1 MRGKI
6 LMVVKQGDCLT
17 ELSKLKSNSVDLIYL
32 DPPFFTNKRHK
43 STSRSNK
50 DISFEDNWN
59 SKEQYI
65 QYMSERLKEAYRVL
79 KETGNIFVH
88 CDNNA
93 SYIFRDILEE
103 IFGSSNF
110 QSEIIWTYK
119 RWSNSKRGLI
129 NAHQTILFYS
139 KTNKFKFNRIYTNY
153 SPTTNVDQLLQER
166 VRDGNN
172 KTIYK
177 RDSKGN
183 TIAPKVKKGVPLSNV
198 WDIPYLNPK
207 AKERVGYPTQKP
219 LALLERIIRL
229 GSDPGDVVLDPFC
242 GSGTTLVAAKL
253 LDRKYIGFD
262 VSADAIDI
270 TNSRLAHPVETKSRL
285 LKKGASSYI
294 TKDVAT
300 LSLLHSINAK
310 PVFRNK
316 GLDGIINDTKNDQ
329 LIPVKIQTKTDNLD
343 ETLILLVKALN
354 KKGLNKGIIIRTH
367 NDDYS
372 TEEIKSKFP
381 NIDIKIIDSYDLIIH
396 KWINN

>member
-1 MRGKI
+1 MI
-6 LMVVKQGDCLT
+6 VKQGDCLV
-17 ELSKLKSNSVDLIYL
+17 EMSRLKTNSVDLIYL
-32 DPPFFTNKRHK
+32 DPPFFTNKRHR
-43 STSRSNK
+43 STSKSDK
-50 DISFEDNWN
+50 DISFDDNWD

-65 QYMSERLKEAYRVL
+65 QYMSERLKEAHRVL

-93 SYIFRDILEE
+93 SYIFRDILEK

-139 KTNKFKFNRIYTNY
+139 KTSKFKFNRIYTNY

-166 VRDGNN
+166 VRDSNN
-172 KTIYK
+172 KIVYK
-177 RDSKGN
+177 RDDNGD
-183 TIAPKVKKGVPLSNV
+183 TIAPKAKKGVPLSNV

-253 LDRKYIGFD
+253 LGREYIGFD
-262 VSADAIDI
+262 VSADAINI
-270 TNSRLAHPVETKSRL
+270 TNSRLAHPIETKSRL
-285 LKKGASSYI
+285 LEKGASSYI
-294 TKDVAT
+294 TKNETV
-300 LSLLHSINAK
+300 LNILHSINAK

-316 GLDGIINDTKNDQ
+316 SIDGIINDSDNDQ
-329 LIPVKIQTKTDNLD
+329 LIPVKIQTKTESLE
-343 ETLILLVKALN
+343 ETKTLLARELN
-354 KKGLNKGIIIRTH
+354 KKKLSRGLIIRTH
-367 NDDYS
+367 KDEYLETSLISSYS
-372 TEEIKSKFP
+372 TVNIKV
-381 NIDIKIIDSYDLIIH
+381 IDSYNLII
-396 KWINN
+396 KQWLS

>member
-1 MRGKI
+1 MI
-6 LMVVKQGDCLT
+6 VKQGDCLV
-17 ELSKLKSNSVDLIYL
+17 EMSKLKTNSVDLIYL
-32 DPPFFTNKRHK
+32 DPPFCTNKRHR
-43 STSRSNK
+43 STSKSDK
-50 DISFEDNWN
+50 DISFDDNWN

-65 QYMSERLKEAYRVL
+65 QYMSERLKEAHRVL
-79 KETGNIFVH
+79 KEIGNIFVH

-166 VRDGNN
+166 VRDSNN

-177 RDSKGN
+177 KDDNGN
-183 TIAPKVKKGVPLSNV
+183 TIAPKAKKGVPLSNV
-198 WDIPYLNPK
+198 WNIPYLNPK

-219 LALLERIIRL
+219 LVLLERIIRL
-229 GSDPGDVVLDPFC
+229 GSDPGDVILDPFC

-253 LDRKYIGFD
+253 LDREYIGFD
-262 VSADAIDI
+262 ISADAIDI
-270 TNSRLAHPVETKSRL
+270 ANSRLAHPVETKSRL
-285 LKKGASSYI
+285 LEKGASSYI
-294 TKDVAT
+294 TKNETV
-300 LSLLHSINAK
+300 LNLLHSINAK

-316 GLDGIINDTKNDQ
+316 SIDGIINDSDNDQ
-329 LIPVKIQTKTDNLD
+329 LILVKIQAKTESLEETKS
-343 ETLILLVKALN
+343 LLAKALH
-354 KKGLNKGIIIRTH
+354 KKKLSKGIIIRIHKDEYLDT
-367 NDDYS
+367 NLMPSYL
-372 TEEIKSKFP
+372 TV
-381 NIDIKIIDSYDLIIH
+381 DIKVIDSYNLII
-396 KWINN
+396 KQWLS

>member
-1 MRGKI
+1 MI
-6 LMVVKQGDCLT
+6 VKQGDCLV
-17 ELSKLKSNSVDLIYL
+17 EMSRLKTNSVDLIYL
-32 DPPFFTNKRHK
+32 DPPFFTNKRHR
-43 STSRSNK
+43 STSKSDK
-50 DISFEDNWN
+50 DISFDDNWD

-65 QYMSERLKEAYRVL
+65 QYMSERLKEAHRVL

-93 SYIFRDILEE
+93 SYIFRDILEK

-139 KTNKFKFNRIYTNY
+139 KTSKFKFNRIYTNY

-166 VRDGNN
+166 VRDSNN
-172 KTIYK
+172 KIVYK
-177 RDSKGN
+177 RDDNGD
-183 TIAPKVKKGVPLSNV
+183 TIAPKAKKGVPLSNV

-253 LDRKYIGFD
+253 LGREYIGFD
-262 VSADAIDI
+262 VSVDAINI
-270 TNSRLAHPVETKSRL
+270 TNSRLAHPIETKSRL
-285 LKKGASSYI
+285 LEKGASSYI
-294 TKDVAT
+294 TKNETV
-300 LSLLHSINAK
+300 LNILHSINAK

-316 GLDGIINDTKNDQ
+316 SIDGIINDSDNDQ
-329 LIPVKIQTKTDNLD
+329 LIPVKIQTKTESLE
-343 ETLILLVKALN
+343 ETKTLLARELN
-354 KKGLNKGIIIRTH
+354 KKKLSRGLIIRTH
-367 NDDYS
+367 KDEYLETSLISSYS
-372 TEEIKSKFP
+372 TV
-381 NIDIKIIDSYDLIIH
+381 DIKVIDSYNLII
-396 KWINN
+396 KQWLS

>member
-1 MRGKI
+1 MI
-6 LMVVKQGDCLT
+6 VKQGDCLV
-17 ELSKLKSNSVDLIYL
+17 EMSRLKTNSVDLIYL
-32 DPPFFTNKRHK
+32 DPPFFTNKRHR
-43 STSRSNK
+43 STSKSDR
-50 DISFEDNWN
+50 DISFDDNWD
-59 SKEQYI
+59 SKEQYV
-65 QYMSERLKEAYRVL
+65 QYMSERLKEAHRVL

-93 SYIFRDILEE
+93 SYIFRDILEK

-139 KTNKFKFNRIYTNY
+139 KTSKFKFNRIYTNY

-166 VRDGNN
+166 VRDSNN
-172 KTIYK
+172 KIVYK
-177 RDSKGN
+177 RDDNGD
-183 TIAPKVKKGVPLSNV
+183 TIAPKAKKGVPLSNV

-253 LDRKYIGFD
+253 LGREYIGFD
-262 VSADAIDI
+262 VSADAINI
-270 TNSRLAHPVETKSRL
+270 TNSRLAHPIETKSRL
-285 LKKGASSYI
+285 LEKGASSYI
-294 TKDVAT
+294 TKNETV
-300 LSLLHSINAK
+300 LNLLHSINAK

-316 GLDGIINDTKNDQ
+316 GIDGIINDSDNDQ
-329 LIPVKIQTKTDNLD
+329 LIPVKIQTKTESL
-343 ETLILLVKALN
+343 EEIKTLLARELN
-354 KKGLNKGIIIRTH
+354 KKKLSRGLIIRTH
-367 NDDYS
+367 KDEYLETSLMSSYS
-372 TEEIKSKFP
+372 TV
-381 NIDIKIIDSYDLIIH
+381 DIKVIDSYNLII
-396 KWINN
+396 KQWLS

>member
-1 MRGKI
+1 MI
-6 LMVVKQGDCLT
+6 VKQGDCLV
-17 ELSKLKSNSVDLIYL
+17 EMSRLKTNSVDLIYL
-32 DPPFFTNKRHK
+32 DPPFFTNKRHR
-43 STSRSNK
+43 STSKSDR
-50 DISFEDNWN
+50 DISFDDNWD
-59 SKEQYI
+59 SKEQYV
-65 QYMSERLKEAYRVL
+65 QYMSERLKEAHRVL

-93 SYIFRDILEE
+93 SYIFRDILEK

-139 KTNKFKFNRIYTNY
+139 KTSKFKFNRIYTNY

-166 VRDGNN
+166 VRDSNN
-172 KTIYK
+172 KIVYK
-177 RDSKGN
+177 RDDNGD
-183 TIAPKVKKGVPLSNV
+183 TIAPKAKKGVPLSNV

-253 LDRKYIGFD
+253 LGREYIGFD
-262 VSADAIDI
+262 VSADAINI
-270 TNSRLAHPVETKSRL
+270 TNSRLAHPIETKSRL
-285 LKKGASSYI
+285 LEKGASSYI
-294 TKDVAT
+294 TKNETV
-300 LSLLHSINAK
+300 LNLLHSINAK

-316 GLDGIINDTKNDQ
+316 SIDGIINDSDNDQ
-329 LIPVKIQTKTDNLD
+329 LIPVKIQTKTESL
-343 ETLILLVKALN
+343 EEIKTLLARELN
-354 KKGLNKGIIIRTH
+354 KKKLSRGLIIRTH
-367 NDDYS
+367 KDEYLETSLMSSYS
-372 TEEIKSKFP
+372 TV
-381 NIDIKIIDSYDLIIH
+381 DIKVIDSYNLII
-396 KWINN
+396 KQWLS

>member
-1 MRGKI
+1 MI
-6 LMVVKQGDCLT
+6 VKQGDCLV
-17 ELSKLKSNSVDLIYL
+17 EMSRLKTNSVDLIYL
-32 DPPFFTNKRHK
+32 DPPFFTNKRHR
-43 STSRSNK
+43 STSKSNK
-50 DISFEDNWN
+50 DISFNDNWD

-65 QYMSERLKEAYRVL
+65 QYMSERLKEAHRVL

-93 SYIFRDILEE
+93 SYIFRDILEK

-139 KTNKFKFNRIYTNY
+139 KTSKFKFNRIYTDY

-166 VRDGNN
+166 VRDSNN
-172 KTIYK
+172 KTVYK
-177 RDSKGN
+177 RDDNGN
-183 TIAPKVKKGVPLSNV
+183 TIAPKAKKGVPLSNV

-207 AKERVGYPTQKP
+207 AEERVGYPTQKP

-253 LDRKYIGFD
+253 LGREFIGFD
-262 VSADAIDI
+262 VSADAINI
-270 TNSRLAHPVETKSRL
+270 TNSRLANPIETKSRL
-285 LKKGASSYI
+285 LKKGVSSYI
-294 TKDVAT
+294 TKNEMV
-300 LSLLHSINAK
+300 LNLLHSINAK

-316 GLDGIINDTKNDQ
+316 SIDGIINDLDNDQ
-329 LIPVKIQTKTDNLD
+329 LILVKIQTKNESLE
-343 ETLILLVKALN
+343 ETKTLLARALN
-354 KKGLNKGIIIRTH
+354 KKKLSRGLIIRTH
-367 NDDYS
+367 KDEYLETSLMPSYS
-372 TEEIKSKFP
+372 TV
-381 NIDIKIIDSYDLIIH
+381 DIKVIDSYNLII
-396 KWINN
+396 KQWLS

>member
-1 MRGKI
+1 MI
-6 LMVVKQGDCLT
+6 VKQGDCLV
-17 ELSKLKSNSVDLIYL
+17 EMSRLKTNSVDLIYL
-32 DPPFFTNKRHK
+32 DPPFFTNKRHR
-43 STSRSNK
+43 STSKSDK
-50 DISFEDNWN
+50 DISFNDNWD

-65 QYMSERLKEAYRVL
+65 QYMSERLKEAHRVL

-93 SYIFRDILEE
+93 SYIFRDILEK

-139 KTNKFKFNRIYTNY
+139 KTSKFKFNRIYTNY

-172 KTIYK
+172 KTVYK
-177 RDSKGN
+177 RDDNGN
-183 TIAPKVKKGVPLSNV
+183 TIAPKAKKGVPLSNV

-207 AKERVGYPTQKP
+207 AGERVGYPTQKP

-253 LDRKYIGFD
+253 LGREFIGFD
-262 VSADAIDI
+262 VSVDAINI
-270 TNSRLAHPVETKSRL
+270 TNSRLAHPIETKSRL
-285 LKKGASSYI
+285 LKKGVSSYI
-294 TKDVAT
+294 TKNETV
-300 LSLLHSINAK
+300 LNLLHSINAK

-316 GLDGIINDTKNDQ
+316 SIDGIINDLDNDQ
-329 LIPVKIQTKTDNLD
+329 LILVKIQTKNESLE
-343 ETLILLVKALN
+343 ETKTLLARALN
-354 KKGLNKGIIIRTH
+354 KKKLSRGLIIRTH
-367 NDDYS
+367 KDEYLETSLMPSYS
-372 TEEIKSKFP
+372 TV
-381 NIDIKIIDSYDLIIH
+381 DIKVIDSYNLII
-396 KWINN
+396 KQWLS

>member
-1 MRGKI
+1 MI
-6 LMVVKQGDCLT
+6 VKQGDCLV
-17 ELSKLKSNSVDLIYL
+17 EMSRLKTNSVDLIYL
-32 DPPFFTNKRHK
+32 DPPFFTNKQHR
-43 STSRSNK
+43 STSKSDK
-50 DISFEDNWN
+50 DISFDDNWD

-65 QYMSERLKEAYRVL
+65 QYMSERLKEAHRVL

-110 QSEIIWTYK
+110 QSEIIWTYR
-119 RWSNSKRGLI
+119 RWSNSKKGLI

-139 KTNKFKFNRIYTNY
+139 KTSKFKFNHIYTNY

-166 VRDGNN
+166 VRDSNN
-172 KTIYK
+172 KTVYK
-177 RDSKGN
+177 RNDNGD
-183 TIAPKVKKGVPLSNV
+183 TIAPKAKKGVPLSNV

-219 LALLERIIRL
+219 LALLEMIIRL

-253 LDRKYIGFD
+253 LDREYIGFD

-285 LKKGASSYI
+285 LEKGASSYI

-316 GLDGIINDTKNDQ
+316 SIDGIINDSDNDQ
-329 LIPVKIQTKTDNLD
+329 LILVKIQTKTESLE
-343 ETLILLVKALN
+343 ETKTLLARALN
-354 KKGLNKGIIIRTH
+354 EKKLSKGIIIRTH
-367 NDDYS
+367 KDDYLETNSMSSYS
-372 TEEIKSKFP
+372 TV
-381 NIDIKIIDSYDLIIH
+381 DIKVIDSYNLII
-396 KWINN
+396 KQWLS

>member
-1 MRGKI
+1 MI
-6 LMVVKQGDCLT
+6 VKQGDCLV
-17 ELSKLKSNSVDLIYL
+17 EMSRLKTNSVDLIYL
-32 DPPFFTNKRHK
+32 DPPFFTNKRHR
-43 STSRSNK
+43 STSKSDK
-50 DISFEDNWN
+50 DISFDDNWD

-65 QYMSERLKEAYRVL
+65 QYMSERLKEAHRVL

-93 SYIFRDILEE
+93 SYIFRDILEK

-139 KTNKFKFNRIYTNY
+139 KTSKFKFNRIYTNY

-166 VRDGNN
+166 VRDSNN
-172 KTIYK
+172 KTVYK
-177 RDSKGN
+177 RDDNGN
-183 TIAPKVKKGVPLSNV
+183 TIAPKAKKGVPLSNV

-253 LDRKYIGFD
+253 LGREYIGFD
-262 VSADAIDI
+262 VSADAINI
-270 TNSRLAHPVETKSRL
+270 TNSRLAHPIETKSRL

-294 TKDVAT
+294 TKNET
-300 LSLLHSINAK
+300 FLNLLHSINAK

-316 GLDGIINDTKNDQ
+316 SIDGIINDSDNDQ
-329 LIPVKIQTKTDNLD
+329 LIPVKIQTKTESLE
-343 ETLILLVKALN
+343 ETKTLLARALN
-354 KKGLNKGIIIRTH
+354 KKKLSRGLIIRTH
-367 NDDYS
+367 KDEYLETSLMPSYS
-372 TEEIKSKFP
+372 TV
-381 NIDIKIIDSYDLIIH
+381 DIKVIDSYNLII
-396 KWINN
+396 KQWLS

>member
-1 MRGKI
+1 MI
-6 LMVVKQGDCLT
+6 VKQGDCLV
-17 ELSKLKSNSVDLIYL
+17 EMSRLKTNSVDLIYL
-32 DPPFFTNKRHK
+32 DPPFFTNRRHR
-43 STSRSNK
+43 STSKSDK
-50 DISFEDNWN
+50 DISFNDNWD

-65 QYMSERLKEAYRVL
+65 QYMSERLKEAHRVL

-93 SYIFRDILEE
+93 SYIFRDILEK

-139 KTNKFKFNRIYTNY
+139 KTSKFKFNRIYTDY

-166 VRDGNN
+166 VRDSNN
-172 KTIYK
+172 KTVYK
-177 RDSKGN
+177 RDDNGN
-183 TIAPKVKKGVPLSNV
+183 TIAPKAKKGVPLSNV

-207 AKERVGYPTQKP
+207 AEERVGYPTQKP

-253 LDRKYIGFD
+253 LDREFIGFD
-262 VSADAIDI
+262 VSADAINI
-270 TNSRLAHPVETKSRL
+270 TNSRLANPIETKSRL
-285 LKKGASSYI
+285 LKKGVSSYI
-294 TKDVAT
+294 TKNEMV
-300 LSLLHSINAK
+300 LNLLHSINAK

-316 GLDGIINDTKNDQ
+316 SIDGIINDLDNDQ
-329 LIPVKIQTKTDNLD
+329 LILVKIQTKNESLE
-343 ETLILLVKALN
+343 ETKTLLARALN
-354 KKGLNKGIIIRTH
+354 KKKLSRGLIIRTH
-367 NDDYS
+367 KDEYLETSLMPSYS
-372 TEEIKSKFP
+372 TV
-381 NIDIKIIDSYDLIIH
+381 DIKVIDSYNLII
-396 KWINN
+396 KQWLS

>member
-1 MRGKI
+1 MI
-6 LMVVKQGDCLT
+6 VKQGDCLVEMSRLRT
-17 ELSKLKSNSVDLIYL
+17 NSVDLIYL
-32 DPPFFTNKRHK
+32 DPPFFTNKRHR
-43 STSRSNK
+43 STSKSNK
-50 DISFEDNWN
+50 DISFDDNWD
-59 SKEQYI
+59 SKDQYI
-65 QYMSERLKEAYRVL
+65 QYMSKRLKEAHRVL

-93 SYIFRDILEE
+93 SYIFRDILED

-166 VRDGNN
+166 VRDSSN
-172 KTIYK
+172 KTVYK
-177 RDSKGN
+177 RDNNGN
-183 TIAPKVKKGVPLSNV
+183 TVAPKAKKGVPLSNV

-219 LALLERIIRL
+219 LALLERIIQL

-242 GSGTTLVAAKL
+242 GSGTTLVATKL
-253 LDRKYIGFD
+253 LGREYIGFD
-262 VSADAIDI
+262 VSADAINI

-285 LKKGASSYI
+285 LEKGASSYI
-294 TKDVAT
+294 TKNETV
-300 LSLLHSINAK
+300 LNLLHSINAK

-316 GLDGIINDTKNDQ
+316 SIDGIINDSDNDQ
-329 LIPVKIQTKTDNLD
+329 LILVKIQAKTESLK
-343 ETLILLVKALN
+343 ETTTSLARALN
-354 KKGLNKGIIIRTH
+354 KKKLSRGLIIRTH
-367 NDDYS
+367 KDDHLDTNLMSSYS
-372 TEEIKSKFP
+372 TV
-381 NIDIKIIDSYDLIIH
+381 DIKVIDSYNLIIEH
-396 KWINN
+396 WLS

>member
-1 MRGKI
+1 MI
-6 LMVVKQGDCLT
+6 VKQGDCLV
-17 ELSKLKSNSVDLIYL
+17 EMSRLKTNSVDLIYL
-32 DPPFFTNKRHK
+32 DPPFFTNKRHR
-43 STSRSNK
+43 STSKSDK
-50 DISFEDNWN
+50 DISFNDNWD

-65 QYMSERLKEAYRVL
+65 QYMSERLKEAHRVL

-93 SYIFRDILEE
+93 SYIFRDILEK

-139 KTNKFKFNRIYTNY
+139 KTSKFSFNRIYTDY

-166 VRDGNN
+166 VRDSNN
-172 KTIYK
+172 KTVYK
-177 RDSKGN
+177 RDDNGN
-183 TIAPKVKKGVPLSNV
+183 TIAPKAKKGVPLSNV

-207 AKERVGYPTQKP
+207 AEERVGYPTQKP

-253 LDRKYIGFD
+253 LDREFIGFD
-262 VSADAIDI
+262 VSADAINI
-270 TNSRLAHPVETKSRL
+270 TNSRLANPIETKSRL
-285 LKKGASSYI
+285 LKKGVSSYI
-294 TKDVAT
+294 TKNEMV
-300 LSLLHSINAK
+300 LNLLHSINAK

-316 GLDGIINDTKNDQ
+316 SIDGIINDLDNDQ
-329 LIPVKIQTKTDNLD
+329 LILVKIQTKNESLE
-343 ETLILLVKALN
+343 ETKTLLARALN
-354 KKGLNKGIIIRTH
+354 KKKLSRGLIIRTH
-367 NDDYS
+367 KDEYLETSLMPSYS
-372 TEEIKSKFP
+372 TV
-381 NIDIKIIDSYDLIIH
+381 DIKVIDSYNLII
-396 KWINN
+396 KQWLS

>member
-1 MRGKI
+1 
-6 LMVVKQGDCLT
+6 
-17 ELSKLKSNSVDLIYL
+17 
-32 DPPFFTNKRHK
+32 
-43 STSRSNK
+43 
-50 DISFEDNWN
+50 
-59 SKEQYI
+59 
-65 QYMSERLKEAYRVL
+65 MSERLKEAHRVL

-119 RWSNSKRGLI
+119 RWSNSKKGLI

-139 KTNKFKFNRIYTNY
+139 KTSKFKFNRIYTNY
-153 SPTTNVDQLLQER
+153 SPTTNVDKLLQER
-166 VRDGNN
+166 VRDSNN
-172 KTIYK
+172 KTVYK
-177 RDSKGN
+177 RDDNGD
-183 TIAPKVKKGVPLSNV
+183 TIAPKAKKGVPLSNV

-219 LALLERIIRL
+219 LALLETIIRL

-253 LDRKYIGFD
+253 LDREYIGFD

-270 TNSRLAHPVETKSRL
+270 TNSRLANPIETKSRL
-285 LKKGASSYI
+285 LEKGASSYI

-316 GLDGIINDTKNDQ
+316 SIDGIINDSDNDQ
-329 LIPVKIQTKTDNLD
+329 LILVKIQTKTESLKETKSLLARALD
-343 ETLILLVKALN
+343 
-354 KKGLNKGIIIRTH
+354 KKKLSKGIIIRTH
-367 NDDYS
+367 KDEYLDTNLMPSYS
-372 TEEIKSKFP
+372 TVD
-381 NIDIKIIDSYDLIIH
+381 NINVIDSYNLII
-396 KWINN
+396 KQWLS

>member
-1 MRGKI
+1 MI
-6 LMVVKQGDCLT
+6 VKQGDCLV
-17 ELSKLKSNSVDLIYL
+17 EMSRLKTNSVDLIYL
-32 DPPFFTNKRHK
+32 DPPFFTNKRHR
-43 STSRSNK
+43 STSKSNK
-50 DISFEDNWN
+50 DISFNDNWD

-65 QYMSERLKEAYRVL
+65 QYMSERLKEAHRVL

-93 SYIFRDILEE
+93 SYIFRDILEK

-139 KTNKFKFNRIYTNY
+139 KTSKFKFNRIYTDY

-166 VRDGNN
+166 VRDSNN
-172 KTIYK
+172 KTVYK
-177 RDSKGN
+177 RDDNGN
-183 TIAPKVKKGVPLSNV
+183 TIAPKAKKGVPLSNV

-207 AKERVGYPTQKP
+207 AEERVGYPTQKP

-253 LDRKYIGFD
+253 LGREFIGFD
-262 VSADAIDI
+262 VSADAINI
-270 TNSRLAHPVETKSRL
+270 TNSRLANPIETKSRL
-285 LKKGASSYI
+285 LKKGVSSYI
-294 TKDVAT
+294 TKNEMV
-300 LSLLHSINAK
+300 LNLLHSINAK

-316 GLDGIINDTKNDQ
+316 SIDGIINDLDNDQ
-329 LIPVKIQTKTDNLD
+329 LILVKIQTKNESLE
-343 ETLILLVKALN
+343 ETKTLLARVLN
-354 KKGLNKGIIIRTH
+354 KKKLSRGLIIRTH
-367 NDDYS
+367 KDEYLETSLMPSYS
-372 TEEIKSKFP
+372 TV
-381 NIDIKIIDSYDLIIH
+381 DIKVIDSYNLII
-396 KWINN
+396 KQWLS

>member
-1 MRGKI
+1 MI
-6 LMVVKQGDCLT
+6 VKQGDCLV
-17 ELSKLKSNSVDLIYL
+17 EMSRLKTNSVDLIYL
-32 DPPFFTNKRHK
+32 DPPFFTNKRHR
-43 STSRSNK
+43 STSKSDK
-50 DISFEDNWN
+50 DISFDDNWD

-65 QYMSERLKEAYRVL
+65 QYMSERLKEAHRVL

-93 SYIFRDILEE
+93 SYIFRDILEK

-139 KTNKFKFNRIYTNY
+139 KTSKFKFNRIYTNY

-166 VRDGNN
+166 VRDSNN
-172 KTIYK
+172 KIVYK
-177 RDSKGN
+177 RDDNGD
-183 TIAPKVKKGVPLSNV
+183 TIAPKAKKGVPLSNV

-253 LDRKYIGFD
+253 LGREYIGFD
-262 VSADAIDI
+262 VSADAINI
-270 TNSRLAHPVETKSRL
+270 TNSRLAHPIETKSRL

-294 TKDVAT
+294 TKNETV
-300 LSLLHSINAK
+300 LNLLHSINAK

-316 GLDGIINDTKNDQ
+316 SIDGIINDSDNDQ
-329 LIPVKIQTKTDNLD
+329 LIPVKIQTKTESLE
-343 ETLILLVKALN
+343 ETKTLLARALN
-354 KKGLNKGIIIRTH
+354 KKKLSRGIIIRTH
-367 NDDYS
+367 KDEYLETSLMSSYS
-372 TEEIKSKFP
+372 TV
-381 NIDIKIIDSYDLIIH
+381 DIKVIDSYNLII
-396 KWINN
+396 KQWLS

>member
-1 MRGKI
+1 MI
-6 LMVVKQGDCLT
+6 VKQGDCLV
-17 ELSKLKSNSVDLIYL
+17 EMSRLKTNSVDLIYL
-32 DPPFFTNKRHK
+32 DPPFFTNKRHR
-43 STSRSNK
+43 STSKSDR
-50 DISFEDNWN
+50 DISFDDNWD
-59 SKEQYI
+59 SKEQYV
-65 QYMSERLKEAYRVL
+65 QYMSERLKEAHRVL

-93 SYIFRDILEE
+93 SYIFRDILEK

-139 KTNKFKFNRIYTNY
+139 KTSKFKFNRIYTNY

-166 VRDGNN
+166 VRDSNN
-172 KTIYK
+172 KIVYK
-177 RDSKGN
+177 RDDNGD
-183 TIAPKVKKGVPLSNV
+183 TIAPKAKKGVPLSNV

-253 LDRKYIGFD
+253 LGREYIGFD
-262 VSADAIDI
+262 VSADAINI
-270 TNSRLAHPVETKSRL
+270 TNSRLAHPIETKSRL
-285 LKKGASSYI
+285 LEKGASSYI
-294 TKDVAT
+294 TKNETV
-300 LSLLHSINAK
+300 LNLLHSINAK

-316 GLDGIINDTKNDQ
+316 SIDGIINDSDNDQ
-329 LIPVKIQTKTDNLD
+329 LIPVKIQTKTESL
-343 ETLILLVKALN
+343 EEIKTLLARELN
-354 KKGLNKGIIIRTH
+354 KKKLSRGLIIRTH
-367 NDDYS
+367 KDEYLETSLISSYS
-372 TEEIKSKFP
+372 TV
-381 NIDIKIIDSYDLIIH
+381 DIKVIDSYNLII
-396 KWINN
+396 KQWLS

>member
-1 MRGKI
+1 MI
-6 LMVVKQGDCLT
+6 VKQGDCLV
-17 ELSKLKSNSVDLIYL
+17 EMSRLKTNSVDLIYL
-32 DPPFFTNKRHK
+32 DPPFFTNKRHR
-43 STSRSNK
+43 STSKSDR
-50 DISFEDNWN
+50 DISFDDNWD
-59 SKEQYI
+59 SKEQYV
-65 QYMSERLKEAYRVL
+65 QYMSERLKEAHRVL

-93 SYIFRDILEE
+93 SYIFRDILEK

-139 KTNKFKFNRIYTNY
+139 KTSKFKFNRIYTNY

-166 VRDGNN
+166 VRDSNN
-172 KTIYK
+172 KIVYK
-177 RDSKGN
+177 RDDNGD
-183 TIAPKVKKGVPLSNV
+183 TIAPKAKKGVPLSNV

-253 LDRKYIGFD
+253 LGREYIGFD
-262 VSADAIDI
+262 VSADAINI
-270 TNSRLAHPVETKSRL
+270 TNSRLADPIETKSRL
-285 LKKGASSYI
+285 LEKGASSYI
-294 TKDVAT
+294 TKNETV
-300 LSLLHSINAK
+300 LNLLHSINAK

-316 GLDGIINDTKNDQ
+316 SIDGIINDSDNDQ
-329 LIPVKIQTKTDNLD
+329 LIPVKIQTKTESL
-343 ETLILLVKALN
+343 EEIKTLLARELN
-354 KKGLNKGIIIRTH
+354 KKKLSRGLIIRTH
-367 NDDYS
+367 KDEYLETSLMSSYS
-372 TEEIKSKFP
+372 TV
-381 NIDIKIIDSYDLIIH
+381 DIKVIDSYNLII
-396 KWINN
+396 KQWLS

>member
-1 MRGKI
+1 MI
-6 LMVVKQGDCLT
+6 VKQGDCLV
-17 ELSKLKSNSVDLIYL
+17 EMFRLKTNSVDLVYL
-32 DPPFFTNKRHK
+32 DPPFFTNKRHR
-43 STSRSNK
+43 STSKSDK
-50 DISFEDNWN
+50 DISFNDNWD

-65 QYMSERLKEAYRVL
+65 QYMSERLKEAHRVL

-93 SYIFRDILEE
+93 SYIFRDILEK

-139 KTNKFKFNRIYTNY
+139 KTSKFKFNRIYTDY

-166 VRDGNN
+166 VRDSNN
-172 KTIYK
+172 KTVYK
-177 RDSKGN
+177 RDDNGN
-183 TIAPKVKKGVPLSNV
+183 TIAPKAKKGVPLSNV

-207 AKERVGYPTQKP
+207 AEERVGYPTQKP

-253 LDRKYIGFD
+253 LGREFIGFD
-262 VSADAIDI
+262 VSADAINI
-270 TNSRLAHPVETKSRL
+270 TNSRLANPIETKSRL
-285 LKKGASSYI
+285 LKKGVSSYI
-294 TKDVAT
+294 TKNEMV
-300 LSLLHSINAK
+300 LNLLHSINAK

-316 GLDGIINDTKNDQ
+316 SIDGIINDLDNDQ
-329 LIPVKIQTKTDNLD
+329 LILVKIQTKNESLE
-343 ETLILLVKALN
+343 ETKTLLARALN
-354 KKGLNKGIIIRTH
+354 KKKLSRGLIIRTH
-367 NDDYS
+367 KDEYLETSLMPSYS
-372 TEEIKSKFP
+372 TV
-381 NIDIKIIDSYDLIIH
+381 DIKVIDSYNLII
-396 KWINN
+396 KQWLS

>member
-1 MRGKI
+1 MI
-6 LMVVKQGDCLT
+6 VKQGDCLV
-17 ELSKLKSNSVDLIYL
+17 EMSRLKTNSVDLIYL
-32 DPPFFTNKRHK
+32 DPPFFTNKRHR
-43 STSRSNK
+43 STSKSNK
-50 DISFEDNWN
+50 DISFNDNWD

-65 QYMSERLKEAYRVL
+65 QYMSERLKEAHRVL

-93 SYIFRDILEE
+93 SYIFRDILEK

-139 KTNKFKFNRIYTNY
+139 KTSKFKFNRIYTDY

-166 VRDGNN
+166 VRDSNN
-172 KTIYK
+172 KTVYK
-177 RDSKGN
+177 RDDNGN
-183 TIAPKVKKGVPLSNV
+183 TIAPKTKKGVPLSNV

-207 AKERVGYPTQKP
+207 AEERVGYPTQKP

-253 LDRKYIGFD
+253 LGREFIGFD
-262 VSADAIDI
+262 VSADAINI
-270 TNSRLAHPVETKSRL
+270 TNSRLANPIETKSRL
-285 LKKGASSYI
+285 LKKGVSSYI
-294 TKDVAT
+294 TKNEMV
-300 LSLLHSINAK
+300 LNLLHSINAK

-316 GLDGIINDTKNDQ
+316 SIDGIINDLDNDQ
-329 LIPVKIQTKTDNLD
+329 LILVKIQTKNESLE
-343 ETLILLVKALN
+343 ETKTLLARALN
-354 KKGLNKGIIIRTH
+354 KKKLSRGLIIRTH
-367 NDDYS
+367 KDEYLETSLMPSYS
-372 TEEIKSKFP
+372 TV
-381 NIDIKIIDSYDLIIH
+381 DIKVIDSYNLII
-396 KWINN
+396 KQWLS

>member
-1 MRGKI
+1 MI
-6 LMVVKQGDCLT
+6 VKQGDCLV
-17 ELSKLKSNSVDLIYL
+17 EMSRLKTNSVDLIYL
-32 DPPFFTNKRHK
+32 DPPFFTNKRHR
-43 STSRSNK
+43 STSKSDK
-50 DISFEDNWN
+50 DISFNDNWD

-65 QYMSERLKEAYRVL
+65 QYMSERLKEAHRVL

-93 SYIFRDILEE
+93 SYIFRDILEK

-139 KTNKFKFNRIYTNY
+139 KTSKFKFNRIYTNY

-166 VRDGNN
+166 VRDSNN
-172 KTIYK
+172 KTVYK
-177 RDSKGN
+177 RDDNGN
-183 TIAPKVKKGVPLSNV
+183 TIAPKAKKGVPLSNV

-207 AKERVGYPTQKP
+207 AEERVGYPTQKP

-253 LDRKYIGFD
+253 LGREFIGFD
-262 VSADAIDI
+262 VSVDAINI
-270 TNSRLAHPVETKSRL
+270 TNSRLAHPIETKSRL
-285 LKKGASSYI
+285 LKKGVSSYI
-294 TKDVAT
+294 TKNETV
-300 LSLLHSINAK
+300 LNLLHSINAK

-316 GLDGIINDTKNDQ
+316 SIDGIINDLDNDQ
-329 LIPVKIQTKTDNLD
+329 LILVKIQTKSESLE
-343 ETLILLVKALN
+343 ETKTLLARALN
-354 KKGLNKGIIIRTH
+354 KKKLSRGLIIRTH
-367 NDDYS
+367 KDEYLETSLMPSYS
-372 TEEIKSKFP
+372 TV
-381 NIDIKIIDSYDLIIH
+381 DIKVIDSYNLII
-396 KWINN
+396 KQWLS

>member
-1 MRGKI
+1 MI
-6 LMVVKQGDCLT
+6 VKQGDCLV
-17 ELSKLKSNSVDLIYL
+17 EMSRLKTNSVDLIYL
-32 DPPFFTNKRHK
+32 DPPFFTNKRHR
-43 STSRSNK
+43 STSKSDK
-50 DISFEDNWN
+50 DISFDDNWD

-65 QYMSERLKEAYRVL
+65 QYMSERLKEAHRVL

-93 SYIFRDILEE
+93 SYIFRDILEK

-139 KTNKFKFNRIYTNY
+139 KTSKFKFNRIYTNY

-166 VRDGNN
+166 VRDSNN
-172 KTIYK
+172 KIVYK
-177 RDSKGN
+177 RDDNGD
-183 TIAPKVKKGVPLSNV
+183 TIAPKAKKGVPLSNV

-253 LDRKYIGFD
+253 LGREYIGFD
-262 VSADAIDI
+262 VSADAINI
-270 TNSRLAHPVETKSRL
+270 TNSRLAHPIETKSRL
-285 LKKGASSYI
+285 LEKGASSYI
-294 TKDVAT
+294 TKNETV
-300 LSLLHSINAK
+300 LNILHSINAK

-316 GLDGIINDTKNDQ
+316 SIDGIINDSDNDQ
-329 LIPVKIQTKTDNLD
+329 LIPVKIQTKTESLE
-343 ETLILLVKALN
+343 ETKTLLARELN
-354 KKGLNKGIIIRTH
+354 KKKLSRGLIIRTH
-367 NDDYS
+367 KDEYLETSLMSSYS
-372 TEEIKSKFP
+372 TV
-381 NIDIKIIDSYDLIIH
+381 DIKVIDSYNLII
-396 KWINN
+396 KQWLS

>member
-1 MRGKI
+1 MI
-6 LMVVKQGDCLT
+6 VKQGDCLV
-17 ELSKLKSNSVDLIYL
+17 EMSRLKTNSVDLIYL
-32 DPPFFTNKRHK
+32 DPPFFTNKRHR
-43 STSRSNK
+43 STSKSDK
-50 DISFEDNWN
+50 DISFNDNWD

-65 QYMSERLKEAYRVL
+65 QYMSERLKEAHRVL

-93 SYIFRDILEE
+93 SYIFRDILEK

-139 KTNKFKFNRIYTNY
+139 KTSKFKFNRIYTDY

-166 VRDGNN
+166 VRDSNN
-172 KTIYK
+172 KTVYK
-177 RDSKGN
+177 RDDNGN
-183 TIAPKVKKGVPLSNV
+183 TIAPKAKKGVPLSNV

-207 AKERVGYPTQKP
+207 AEERVGYPTQKP

-253 LDRKYIGFD
+253 LDREFIGFD
-262 VSADAIDI
+262 VSADAINI
-270 TNSRLAHPVETKSRL
+270 TNSRLANPIETKSRL
-285 LKKGASSYI
+285 LKKGVSSYI
-294 TKDVAT
+294 TKNEMV
-300 LSLLHSINAK
+300 LNLLHSINAK

-316 GLDGIINDTKNDQ
+316 SIDGIINDLDNDQ
-329 LIPVKIQTKTDNLD
+329 LILVKIQTKNESLE
-343 ETLILLVKALN
+343 ETKTLLARALN
-354 KKGLNKGIIIRTH
+354 KKKLSRGLIIRTH
-367 NDDYS
+367 KDEYLETSLMPSYS
-372 TEEIKSKFP
+372 TV
-381 NIDIKIIDSYDLIIH
+381 DIKVIDSYNLII
-396 KWINN
+396 KQWLS

>member
-1 MRGKI
+1 MI
-6 LMVVKQGDCLT
+6 VKQGDCLV
-17 ELSKLKSNSVDLIYL
+17 EMSRLKTNSVDLIYL
-32 DPPFFTNKRHK
+32 DPPFFTNKRHR
-43 STSRSNK
+43 STSKSDK
-50 DISFEDNWN
+50 DISFDDNWD

-65 QYMSERLKEAYRVL
+65 QYMSERLKEAHRVL

-93 SYIFRDILEE
+93 SYIFRDILEK

-139 KTNKFKFNRIYTNY
+139 KTSKFKFNRIYTNY

-166 VRDGNN
+166 VRDSNN
-172 KTIYK
+172 KIVYK
-177 RDSKGN
+177 RDDNGD
-183 TIAPKVKKGVPLSNV
+183 TIAPKAKKGVPLSNV

-253 LDRKYIGFD
+253 LGREYIGFD
-262 VSADAIDI
+262 VSADAINI
-270 TNSRLAHPVETKSRL
+270 TNSRLAHPIETKSRL
-285 LKKGASSYI
+285 LEKGASSYI
-294 TKDVAT
+294 TKNETV
-300 LSLLHSINAK
+300 LNILHSINAK

-316 GLDGIINDTKNDQ
+316 SIDGIINDSDNDQ
-329 LIPVKIQTKTDNLD
+329 LIPVKIQTKTESLE
-343 ETLILLVKALN
+343 ETKTLLARELN
-354 KKGLNKGIIIRTH
+354 KKKLSRGLIIRTH
-367 NDDYS
+367 KDEYLETSLISSYS
-372 TEEIKSKFP
+372 TV
-381 NIDIKIIDSYDLIIH
+381 DIKVIDSYNLII
-396 KWINN
+396 KQWLS

>member
-1 MRGKI
+1 MI
-6 LMVVKQGDCLT
+6 VKQGDCLV
-17 ELSKLKSNSVDLIYL
+17 EMSRLKTNSVDLIYL
-32 DPPFFTNKRHK
+32 DPPFFTNKRHR
-43 STSRSNK
+43 STSKSDK
-50 DISFEDNWN
+50 DISFNDNWD

-65 QYMSERLKEAYRVL
+65 QYMSERLKEAHRVL

-93 SYIFRDILEE
+93 SYIFRDILEK

-139 KTNKFKFNRIYTNY
+139 KTSKFKFNRIYTNY

-166 VRDGNN
+166 VRDSNN
-172 KTIYK
+172 KTVYK
-177 RDSKGN
+177 RDDNGN
-183 TIAPKVKKGVPLSNV
+183 TIAPKAKKGVPLSNV

-207 AKERVGYPTQKP
+207 AEERVGYPTQKP

-253 LDRKYIGFD
+253 LGREFIGFD
-262 VSADAIDI
+262 VSADAINI
-270 TNSRLAHPVETKSRL
+270 TNSRLANPIETKSRL
-285 LKKGASSYI
+285 LKKGVSSYI
-294 TKDVAT
+294 TKNEMV
-300 LSLLHSINAK
+300 LNLLHSINAK

-316 GLDGIINDTKNDQ
+316 SIDGIINDLDNDQ
-329 LIPVKIQTKTDNLD
+329 LILVKIQTKNESLE
-343 ETLILLVKALN
+343 ETKTLLARALN
-354 KKGLNKGIIIRTH
+354 KKKLSRGLIIRTH
-367 NDDYS
+367 KDEYLETSLMPSYS
-372 TEEIKSKFP
+372 TV
-381 NIDIKIIDSYDLIIH
+381 DIKVIDSYNLII
-396 KWINN
+396 KQWLS

>member
-1 MRGKI
+1 MI
-6 LMVVKQGDCLT
+6 VKQGDCLV
-17 ELSKLKSNSVDLIYL
+17 EMSRLKTNSVDLVYL
-32 DPPFFTNKRHK
+32 DPPFFTNKRHR
-43 STSRSNK
+43 STSKSDK
-50 DISFEDNWN
+50 DISFNDNWD

-65 QYMSERLKEAYRVL
+65 QYMSERLKEAHRVL

-93 SYIFRDILEE
+93 SYIFRDILEK

-139 KTNKFKFNRIYTNY
+139 KTSKFKFNRIYTDY

-166 VRDGNN
+166 VRDSNN
-172 KTIYK
+172 KTVYK
-177 RDSKGN
+177 RDDNGN
-183 TIAPKVKKGVPLSNV
+183 TIAPKAKKGVPLSNV

-207 AKERVGYPTQKP
+207 AEERVGYPTQKP

-253 LDRKYIGFD
+253 LGREFIGFD
-262 VSADAIDI
+262 VSADAINI
-270 TNSRLAHPVETKSRL
+270 TNSRLANPIETKSRL
-285 LKKGASSYI
+285 LKKGVSSYI
-294 TKDVAT
+294 TKNEMV
-300 LSLLHSINAK
+300 LNLLHSINAK

-316 GLDGIINDTKNDQ
+316 SIDGIINDLDNDQ
-329 LIPVKIQTKTDNLD
+329 LILVKIQTKNESLE
-343 ETLILLVKALN
+343 ETKTLLARALN
-354 KKGLNKGIIIRTH
+354 KKKLSRGLIIRTH
-367 NDDYS
+367 KDEYLETSLMPSYS
-372 TEEIKSKFP
+372 TV
-381 NIDIKIIDSYDLIIH
+381 DIKVIDSYNLII
-396 KWINN
+396 KQWLS

>member
-1 MRGKI
+1 MI
-6 LMVVKQGDCLT
+6 VKQGDGLV
-17 ELSKLKSNSVDLIYL
+17 EMSRLKTNSVDLIYL
-32 DPPFFTNKRHK
+32 DPPFFTNKRHR
-43 STSRSNK
+43 STSKSDK
-50 DISFEDNWN
+50 DISFNDNWD

-65 QYMSERLKEAYRVL
+65 QYMSERLKEAHRVL

-93 SYIFRDILEE
+93 SYIFRDILEK

-139 KTNKFKFNRIYTNY
+139 KTSKFKFNRIYTNY

-166 VRDGNN
+166 VRDSNN
-172 KTIYK
+172 KTVYK
-177 RDSKGN
+177 RDDNGN
-183 TIAPKVKKGVPLSNV
+183 TIAPKAKKGVPLSNV

-207 AKERVGYPTQKP
+207 AEERVGYPTQKP

-253 LDRKYIGFD
+253 LGREFIGFD
-262 VSADAIDI
+262 VSADAINI
-270 TNSRLAHPVETKSRL
+270 TNSRLANPIETKSRL
-285 LKKGASSYI
+285 LKKGVSSYI
-294 TKDVAT
+294 TKNEMV
-300 LSLLHSINAK
+300 LNLLHSINAK

-316 GLDGIINDTKNDQ
+316 SIDGIINDLDNDQ
-329 LIPVKIQTKTDNLD
+329 LILVKIQTKNESLE
-343 ETLILLVKALN
+343 ETKTLLARALN
-354 KKGLNKGIIIRTH
+354 KKKLSRGLIIRTH
-367 NDDYS
+367 KDEYLETSLMPSYS
-372 TEEIKSKFP
+372 TV
-381 NIDIKIIDSYDLIIH
+381 DIKVIDSYNLII
-396 KWINN
+396 KQWLS

>member
-1 MRGKI
+1 MI
-6 LMVVKQGDCLT
+6 VKQGDCLV
-17 ELSKLKSNSVDLIYL
+17 EMSRLKTNSVDLIYL
-32 DPPFFTNKRHK
+32 DPPFFTNKRHR
-43 STSRSNK
+43 STSKSDK
-50 DISFEDNWN
+50 DISFNDNWD

-65 QYMSERLKEAYRVL
+65 QYMSERLKEAHRVL

-93 SYIFRDILEE
+93 SYIFRDILEK

-139 KTNKFKFNRIYTNY
+139 KTSKFKFNRIYTDY

-166 VRDGNN
+166 VRDSNN
-172 KTIYK
+172 KTVYK
-177 RDSKGN
+177 RDDNGN
-183 TIAPKVKKGVPLSNV
+183 TIAPKAKKGVPLSNV

-207 AKERVGYPTQKP
+207 AEERVGYPTQKP

-253 LDRKYIGFD
+253 LDREFIGFD
-262 VSADAIDI
+262 VSADAINI
-270 TNSRLAHPVETKSRL
+270 TNSRLANPIETKSRL
-285 LKKGASSYI
+285 LKKGVSSYI
-294 TKDVAT
+294 TKNEMV
-300 LSLLHSINAK
+300 LNLLHSINAK

-316 GLDGIINDTKNDQ
+316 SIDGIINDLDNDQ
-329 LIPVKIQTKTDNLD
+329 LILVKIQTKNESLE
-343 ETLILLVKALN
+343 ETKTLLARALN
-354 KKGLNKGIIIRTH
+354 KKKLSRGLVIRTH
-367 NDDYS
+367 KDEYLETSLMPSYS
-372 TEEIKSKFP
+372 TV
-381 NIDIKIIDSYDLIIH
+381 DIKVIDSYNLII
-396 KWINN
+396 KQWLS